1 MAFQALKRLWYR
13 LRLRDPDYRHLL
25 EPGPLDEVVSI
36 DCETTGLDRKRDE
49 IISIAAIRIR
59 GDRILASQR
68 YQVVVRPSVAIAPE
82 AIKVHGLLEADVANA
97 RPIQEILPDLL
108 HFIGGRPLVG
118 YYIDFDA
125 AMLNKHVRKLI
136 GIKLPNPR
144 IEVSGLYYNLKYSDA
159 PPGTQVDLTFARIL
173 EDMKLPYVQPARR
186 FRRRADDGDDLCR
199 PQGSGGAGRADSQ
212 APAQGRGSD
221 FWRLTPSCDW
231 PCKEIEKENK
241 AAFDRRLALSF
252 A

>member
-36 DCETTGLDRKRDE
+36 DIETTGLDRKRDE

-59 GDRILASQR
+59 GDRILASQS

-97 RPIQEILPDLL
+97 RPIQEVLPDLL

-173 EDMKLPYVQPARR
+173 EDMKLPLFNQH
-186 FRRRADDGDDLCR
+186 D
-199 PQGSGGAGRADSQ
+199 
-212 APAQGRGSD
+212 
-221 FWRLTPSCDW
+221 
-231 PCKEIEKENK
+231 
-241 AAFDRRLALSF
+241 AFDDALMTAMIYVGLKDFS
-252 A
+252 ARGVRIPRPRQKGVEATYGG